1 MNKELVVKSMFW
13 TFVCALVCVC
23 SFFIMHNAAWL
34 LGDDCQSI
42 IYTGWDKPIF
52 GFFVDPAFGRFF
64 PLDYTVYDV
73 LCLFYD
79 GQIPPSA
86 HFFMH
91 VLGFILFVGS
101 FASIALYLL
110 RKTEYWY
117 KYLVAFLVV
126 ILAVGRTLALFVECW
141 TGIWTIFAFLAL
153 FLLCHIKFKDSHKW
167 TWAIVGLLALN
178 YILYYYET
186 IFVIPLSLGVCA
198 FLFSYKRMD
207 KNDKIY
213 NGLLIASGVLFLLL
227 YAVLVLP
234 RVERFYS
241 HHIDVSP
248 LMNAAKMFFAQ
259 KIMWVVLVFLLFRVY
274 QFIKRQTQFNTYDNL
289 LLASCAY
296 CVGAAFLGLNYTLYF
311 IPGTLVAIP
320 AILYFSNEYLKKPGT
335 IILFVCLAAFYGR
348 YIPKAISSNQKNR
361 VSTYNNVQQFIKEI
375 GNGGHVY
382 FYELENPALE
392 EWELDVRSCHKFYLE
407 TVTGWYMN
415 DKDFSIVRKYDF
427 NSEPGLWQVY
437 KADQETF
444 EQLCPF
450 AEEIIN
456 FGEYKAYRIPN
467 NQE

>member
-153 FLLCHIKFKDSHKW
+153 FLQ
-167 TWAIVGLLALN
+167 T
-178 YILYYYET
+178 E
-186 IFVIPLSLGVCA
+186 
-198 FLFSYKRMD
+198 
-207 KNDKIY
+207 
-213 NGLLIASGVLFLLL
+213 
-227 YAVLVLP
+227 LVLTINTMQIS
-234 RVERFYS
+234 REAGERLYRL
-241 HHIDVSP
+241 DEANRDQLMTVSQQW
-248 LMNAAKMFFAQ
+248 K
-259 KIMWVVLVFLLFRVY
+259 
-274 QFIKRQTQFNTYDNL
+274 
-289 LLASCAY
+289 
-296 CVGAAFLGLNYTLYF
+296 
-311 IPGTLVAIP
+311 
-320 AILYFSNEYLKKPGT
+320 
-335 IILFVCLAAFYGR
+335 
-348 YIPKAISSNQKNR
+348 
-361 VSTYNNVQQFIKEI
+361 VS
-375 GNGGHVY
+375 
-382 FYELENPALE
+382 
-392 EWELDVRSCHKFYLE
+392 
-407 TVTGWYMN
+407 
-415 DKDFSIVRKYDF
+415 
-427 NSEPGLWQVY
+427 
-437 KADQETF
+437 
-444 EQLCPF
+444 
-450 AEEIIN
+450 
-456 FGEYKAYRIPN
+456 
-467 NQE
+467 